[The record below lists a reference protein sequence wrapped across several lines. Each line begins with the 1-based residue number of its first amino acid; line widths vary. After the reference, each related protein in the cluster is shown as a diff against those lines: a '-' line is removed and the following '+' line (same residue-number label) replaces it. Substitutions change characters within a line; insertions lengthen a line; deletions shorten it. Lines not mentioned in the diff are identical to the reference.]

1 MTRPLPYLFAALAAL
16 LGYGAVSL
24 AADRPILSE
33 PAADHVCATPWETA
47 LTGNSPNITLTPG
60 DEQAQRVAD
69 CRTVSQARF
78 VQATGFGGASLL
90 SLGISGVVV
99 ARRRTGLEAA

>member
-1 MTRPLPYLFAALAAL
+1 MTRPLPYLFAALAAI
-16 LGYGAVSL
+16 LGYCAVDF
-24 AADRPILSE
+24 AAARPVLPE

-47 LTGNSPNITLTPG
+47 LSGNNPDTAAPK
-60 DEQAQRVAD
+60 DEQAQRDAD
-69 CRTVSQARF
+69 CRTVGQARF

-90 SLGISGVVV
+90 SLGIGGVVV